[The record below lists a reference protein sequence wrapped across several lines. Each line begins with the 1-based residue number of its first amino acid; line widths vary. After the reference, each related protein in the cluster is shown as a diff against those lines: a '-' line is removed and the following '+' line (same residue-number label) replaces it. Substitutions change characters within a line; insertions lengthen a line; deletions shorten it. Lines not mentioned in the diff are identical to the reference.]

1 VDASNRRTTSGK
13 FEAMSSVAALDDLAW
28 NVCRRDSRF
37 RPGSQYCRI
46 SWGCLEFCAS
56 GFGFGTA
63 SAGLFRCKRES
74 VVVVVSLPLAM
85 RILWKNLRI
94 IGLDVSR
101 SVVAIAY
108 LEHSVL
114 RAGGRAGLRRDEPE
128 RFAIQ
133 LRPDDRVLLEMNSN
147 TTVIMNVFRAHAG
160 QVIVANPL

>member
-1 VDASNRRTTSGK
+1 
-13 FEAMSSVAALDDLAW
+13 
-28 NVCRRDSRF
+28 
-37 RPGSQYCRI
+37 
-46 SWGCLEFCAS
+46 
-56 GFGFGTA
+56 
-63 SAGLFRCKRES
+63 
-74 VVVVVSLPLAM
+74 M

-160 QVIVANPL
+160 LVIVANPL